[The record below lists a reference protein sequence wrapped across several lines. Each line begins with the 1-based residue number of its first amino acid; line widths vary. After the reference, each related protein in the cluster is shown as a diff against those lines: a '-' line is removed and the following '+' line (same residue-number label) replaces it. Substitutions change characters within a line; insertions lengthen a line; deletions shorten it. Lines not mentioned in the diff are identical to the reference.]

1 MLSQKTYDNPE
12 QLAWK
17 LETDDLSL
25 VIPIEPNE
33 VGKTWDV
40 ESVLDRLH
48 DYLLAVSRNPN
59 RRETIDAQIQ
69 QTLGERLRNSLTLQE
84 LAFDLEFRW
93 ALENALT
100 RQGEWPRPV
109 EANADLTA
117 LRNQD
122 SSLED
127 LIVNL
132 FPGTNDLS

>member
-25 VIPIEPNE
+25 AIPIEPTE

-40 ESVLDRLH
+40 ESVLDRLR
-48 DYLLAVSRNPN
+48 DYLLAVSRDRN
-59 RRETIDAQIQ
+59 RREMIDAEIQ
-69 QTLGERLRNSLTLQE
+69 RTLGERLRDALTVQE
-84 LAFDLEFRW
+84 LATDLEFRG

-100 RQGEWPRPV
+100 RQGEWPRTV
-109 EANADLTA
+109 EANADQTV